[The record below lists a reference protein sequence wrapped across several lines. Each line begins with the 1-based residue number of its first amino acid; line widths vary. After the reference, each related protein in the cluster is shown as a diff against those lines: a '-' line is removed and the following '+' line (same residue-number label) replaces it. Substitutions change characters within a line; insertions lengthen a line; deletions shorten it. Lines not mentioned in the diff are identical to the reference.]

1 MVLRV
6 RWRQGLPAD
15 ELDAL
20 GVHRHRE
27 IHHLIGLK
35 VGSWLGQ
42 AEDFI
47 GVGCLRSHSF
57 GPSHHDAI
65 GPPLHHPQVFLLG
78 LRMASVMKRVVEN
91 SGDGS
96 NRFRGNTRNSA

>member
-6 RWRQGLPAD
+6 GGRHGLAAD

-27 IHHLIGLK
+27 IHDLIGLK

-47 GVGCLRSHSF
+47 GVGCLCSHSF
-57 GPSHHDAI
+57 GPAHDDAI

-78 LRMASVMKRVVEN
+78 LGWLR
-91 SGDGS
+91 
-96 NRFRGNTRNSA
+96 